1 MGWRRPRAPGPWRS
15 GNRVQLLENGE
26 EFFPRAFAAI
36 AAAQR
41 EVIIETF
48 ILFEDPVGR
57 DLQRA
62 LIQAA
67 NRGVRVDLTVDGY
80 GSPDFSPEFLSELVA
95 AGVRVHVFDP
105 HPGWVGIRVNVF
117 RRLHRKLLIVDGT
130 RAFIGGIN
138 YSVDH
143 LAETDPKG
151 KQDYAVEIEGPVV
164 ADILSFARAALAGDG
179 TGERWKHPA
188 TQESTQPSIGVVGG
202 LSPPTTPQEE
212 AGTAEVLFELRDNR
226 RRRTSIEREYRR
238 AIREAKREIIIANA
252 YFFPGWGFLR
262 ELRRAARRGVRVTL
276 LVAAE
281 SDTPIAHPAT
291 RTLYRHLLRAHVD
304 IVEYCERPFHGK
316 VALIDGTWAT
326 IGSSN
331 LDPLSLALNLESN
344 VFVRDAAF
352 ASQLQASLTELRQRQ
367 CHTVDAA
374 YLGKRSWWTDL
385 TRPLLFHVL
394 QRFPRWAGL
403 LPAHT
408 PQLVRITAPADT
420 P

>member
-1 MGWRRPRAPGPWRS
+1 MSLRWRRPRPPGPWRP
-15 GNRVQLLENGE
+15 GNRLQLLENGE
-26 EFFPRAFAAI
+26 QFFPRAFAAI
-36 AAAQR
+36 AGAR
-41 EVIIETF
+41 SEVIIETF
-48 ILFEDPVGR
+48 ILFEDRVGR

-67 NRGVRVDLTVDGY
+67 NRGVRVELTVDGY
-80 GSPDFSPEFLSELVA
+80 GSPTFSPEFLSELVG

-105 HPGWVGIRVNVF
+105 HRGVLGVRVNVF

-143 LAETDPKG
+143 CAESDPQG
-151 KQDYAVEIEGPVV
+151 KQDYSVEIEGPVV
-164 ADILSFARAALAGDG
+164 GDLLSFARAALAGDG
-179 TGERWKHPA
+179 TGERWRHPA
-188 TQESTQPSIGVVGG
+188 AEP
-202 LSPPTTPQEE
+202 ERE
-212 AGTAEVLFELRDNR
+212 RAGDAEVLFELRDNR
-226 RRRTSIEREYRR
+226 DRRTSIEREYRR
-238 AIREAKREIIIANA
+238 AIREAKREIVIANA
-252 YFFPGWGFLR
+252 YFFPGWGLLR
-262 ELRRAARRGVRVTL
+262 ELRRAARRGVKVTL

-316 VALIDGTWAT
+316 VALIDEDWAT

-331 LDPLSLALNLESN
+331 LDPLSLSLNLEAN
-344 VFVRDAAF
+344 VFVRDKAF
-352 ASQLQASLTELRQRQ
+352 AAMLRESLTALRQRQ
-367 CHTVDAA
+367 CRQVDAKQ
-374 YLGKRSWWTDL
+374 LGRRGFWFTL

-394 QRFPRWAGL
+394 RRFPRWAGL

-408 PQLVRITAPADT
+408 PRLLRVTSPVDVEQAT
-420 P
+420 

>member
-1 MGWRRPRAPGPWRS
+1 MSWRRPRAPGPWRT
-15 GNRVQLLENGE
+15 GNRATLLENGE

-36 AAAQR
+36 AGAQR
-41 EVIIETF
+41 EVVIETF
-48 ILFEDPVGR
+48 ILFEDAVGR

-67 NRGVRVDLTVDGY
+67 NRGVQVDLTVDGY
-80 GSPDFSPEFLSELVA
+80 GSPSFSPEFLSELVA

-105 HPGWVGIRVNVF
+105 HRGVLGVRVNVF
-117 RRLHRKLLIVDGT
+117 RRLHRKLLIVDGA

-151 KQDYAVEIEGPVV
+151 KQDYTVELEGPVV
-164 ADILSFARAALAGDG
+164 GDILHFARDALAGDG
-179 TGERWKHPA
+179 TGERWRHPA
-188 TQESTQPSIGVVGG
+188 VDARREAVGD
-202 LSPPTTPQEE
+202 
-212 AGTAEVLFELRDNR
+212 AEVLFELRDNR
-226 RRRTSIEREYRR
+226 RRRSSIEREYRR
-238 AIREAKREIIIANA
+238 AIRGAKREIVIANA

-281 SDTPIAHPAT
+281 SDSPIAHPAT
-291 RTLYRHLLRAHVD
+291 RTLYRHLMRAHVD
-304 IVEYCERPFHGK
+304 IVEYCERQFHGK
-316 VALIDGTWAT
+316 VALIDDTWAT

-331 LDPLSLALNLESN
+331 LDPLSLSLNLEAN

-352 ASQLQASLTELRQRQ
+352 ARAMRERLDALRARE
-367 CHTVDAA
+367 CHAVDATHV
-374 YLGKRSWWTDL
+374 GPRRWWSTMM
-385 TRPLLFHVL
+385 RPLLFHVL
-394 QRFPRWAGL
+394 RRFPRWAGL

-408 PQLVRITAPADT
+408 PQLVRVTAPVET
-420 P
+420 PPA

>member
-1 MGWRRPRAPGPWRS
+1 MSLGWRRPRAPGPWRP

-26 EFFPRAFAAI
+26 GFFPRAFAAI

-41 EVIIETF
+41 EVIVETF
-48 ILFEDPVGR
+48 ILFEDRIGH

-67 NRGVRVDLTVDGY
+67 NRGVRVEITVDGY
-80 GSPDFSPEFLSELVA
+80 GSPDFSPTFLSELVA
-95 AGVRVHVFDP
+95 AGVHVHMFDP
-105 HPGWVGIRVNVF
+105 HPGWLGVRVNVF

-143 LAETDPKG
+143 LAETDPEG

-164 ADILSFARAALAGDG
+164 GDILSFAKAALAGDG
-179 TGERWKHPA
+179 TGERWVHPA
-188 TQESTQPSIGVVGG
+188 IDPAQAH
-202 LSPPTTPQEE
+202 
-212 AGTAEVLFELRDNR
+212 AGDAQVRFELRDNH

-238 AIREAKREIIIANA
+238 AIREARHEILIANA

-262 ELRRAARRGVRVTL
+262 ELRRAARRGVHVTL

-316 VALIDGTWAT
+316 VAIIDGTWAT

-331 LDPLSLALNLESN
+331 LDPLSLALNLEAN

-352 ASQLQASLTELRQRQ
+352 AAQLRASLDALRQRQ
-367 CHTVDAA
+367 CHTVDATS
-374 YLGKRSWWTDL
+374 LGKRNWWTGL
-385 TRPLLFHVL
+385 SRPLLFHVL
-394 QRFPRWAGL
+394 RRFPRWAGL

-408 PQLVRITAPADT
+408 PQLVHVTAPVDA

>member
-1 MGWRRPRAPGPWRS
+1 MSIGWRRPRAPGPWRP

-36 AAAQR
+36 AGAQR

-67 NRGVRVDLTVDGY
+67 NRGVQVDLTVDGY
-80 GSPDFSPEFLSELVA
+80 GSPDFSPTFVSELVA

-105 HPGWVGIRVNVF
+105 HPGWAGIRVNVF

-143 LAETDPKG
+143 LAEVDPKG

-164 ADILSFARAALAGDG
+164 GDILAFARAALAGDG
-179 TGERWKHPA
+179 TGQRWKHPA
-188 TQESTQPSIGVVGG
+188 IEQARAH
-202 LSPPTTPQEE
+202 
-212 AGTAEVLFELRDNR
+212 AGDAQVLFELRDNR

-238 AIREAKREIIIANA
+238 AIREAKREILIANA
-252 YFFPGWGFLR
+252 YFFPGWAFLR

-316 VALIDGTWAT
+316 VALIDGEWAT

-331 LDPLSLALNLESN
+331 LDPLSLALNLEAN

-352 ASQLQASLTELRQRQ
+352 AAQLRASLDALRQRQ

-374 YLGKRSWWTDL
+374 SLGKRGWWTGL

-394 QRFPRWAGL
+394 RRFPRWAGL

-408 PQLVRITAPADT
+408 PQLVRVTAPADA